1 MQSFTPVSVCPENM
15 TTTGAATGPRF
26 WQSFSLLWLLLVMV
40 SPLHADTVRLA
51 TVETLDQSGLLTV
64 LNEAFEQKTGI
75 KVDVTLSG
83 SARALMRAEEGGVDV
98 LLVSNPGMEEEFLA
112 STQVADRRPVMYSD
126 FVVIGSQSDPSRIA
140 ELDTAGMLLRRI
152 TLTQMPFASQGDGSV
167 AYQKELE
174 LWTASRLQPGGRR
187 YMEAGGN
194 LRNLIEMAQY
204 YQAYVLLER
213 RDYVSYR
220 DRTNLKLLYENDPLL
235 YLPYHVIA
243 VSADKHP
250 DVNSEQAKAYV
261 EFLTGPEGQR
271 LIEEFRFR
279 DEQVFFPGSPPDA

>member
-1 MQSFTPVSVCPENM
+1 MQSFTPTSGHSENHV
-15 TTTGAATGPRF
+15 TKEAATGSLV
-26 WQSFSLLWLLLVMV
+26 WQKFALLCALLFSA

-64 LNEAFEQKTGI
+64 LNEAFEQQTGI

-83 SARALMRAEEGGVDV
+83 SARALMLAEDGEVDV

-112 STQVADRRPVMYSD
+112 STQAADRQPVMYSD

-152 TLTQMPFASQGDGSV
+152 TLTQMPFVSQGDGSV

-194 LRNLIEMAQY
+194 LRNLFEMAQY
-204 YQAYVLLER
+204 YQAYMLLER

-261 EFLTGPEGQR
+261 EFLTGPEGQQ

-279 DEQVFFPGSPPDA
+279 DEPIFFPGSPPDA